1 MYPPNKR
8 RPTRVRAASGL
19 MGRSGRAPVQAQ
31 RHPQIPPPWSP
42 PPAGAGVRGGAA
54 GRRWRE
60 VERHLR
66 LPAASRGGRRGRLQR
81 RPGRGAGPPPHPHPH
96 GRSPLTVTAAA
107 PPRVERDARGP
118 TSRGTQARETP
129 SPARLLRGP
138 PPERSGPAARNG
150 SAGTR
155 ERGGRAATR

>member
-31 RHPQIPPPWSP
+31 PHPQIPPPWSP

-118 TSRGTQARETP
+118 TSRGTQARDPLAGSASPRP
-129 SPARLLRGP
+129 SPGALWTCGAQRQRGYEGARWA
-138 PPERSGPAARNG
+138 SRN
-150 SAGTR
+150 
-155 ERGGRAATR
+155 